1 MKVMAENK
9 ENETVPINDQ
19 IEQLK
24 QQIEELTENQLHFK
38 KIIEQIETDLLHE
51 IKQRENNQR
60 HVQVIS
66 SFNKDEEISA
76 YVEENRSFIQSIWKR
91 RK

>member
-1 MKVMAENK
+1 MAENK

>member
-1 MKVMAENK
+1 MTENK
-9 ENETVPINDQ
+9 ENEIVSINDQ

-38 KIIEQIETDLLHE
+38 KIIEQIEIDLLHE

-60 HVQVIS
+60 HVQVIP

-91 RK
+91 KK